1 MNTSRIECGF
11 IKESDFENVSPM
23 EMKYKLIKDFNHLK
37 TTAQKLQCPI
47 SNLVVYMGSLGQE
60 YFDKYELCYLDV
72 KVRNLKEGDSGDH
85 LNQIHTDYVK
95 DYNHPNKPET
105 HLLYTNTGRTK
116 FFDLV
121 DGEYKLIGETEPNS
135 IYKYNRE
142 YHQSPIVEKACK
154 RLMIRLSYCDRL
166 K

>member
-1 MNTSRIECGF
+1 MQK
-11 IKESDFENVSPM
+11 IKTFENNFDFANTPLHEV
-23 EMKYKLIKDFNHLK
+23 KYKRINDGLHL
-37 TTAQKLQCPI
+37 LRFI
-47 SNLVVYMGSLGQE
+47 SNMFDEQIQSIILVMLDNSRTLFNQ
-60 YFDKYELCYLDV
+60 YELCYLDV

-85 LNQIHTDYVK
+85 LNQVHLDWTK
-95 DYNHPNKPET
+95 DFNHPNKQET
-105 HLLYTNTGRTK
+105 HLLYTNSGHTK

-135 IYKYNRE
+135 IYKYGRE

-154 RLMIRLSYCDRL
+154 RVMIRLSFCDRL